1 MAFLQTQRQRAA
13 FLVAALGIAIAV
25 ALMPFASG
33 LLGIAVLYVICAP
46 AHRRL
51 SRRIPPRLSAL
62 VVLTVALLLV
72 LLPLAVVIG
81 IVVSEAPATIAALQ
95 ESTVLERLETLRVG
109 RVDVGAQM
117 AEAGGTVVA
126 WLSQQALAFFG
137 SAARGT
143 LSLVIA
149 FFGLYYLLLYPGAVW
164 NSVRDF
170 LPFSDQAADHLRD
183 RFHSVTEATLVGT
196 AFTALVQGTLVGIG
210 FWMVGLPSASFWGVI
225 TAMVSV
231 LPMLGSALVWVPGTL
246 VLMMGERWGAA
257 VLLAGIGFFAGNIDN
272 IIRLVVFKKVSN
284 IHPMAT
290 LIGAFAGLKYFGL
303 LGVLLGPLAIAYF
316 FEMLKMYRQ
325 EYVLGTG
332 PGGGRTL
339 PAAAFER
346 PPEPVDTVNT
356 VDTMGPGSAG
366 PGAAGPN
373 VG

>member
-13 FLVAALGIAIAV
+13 ALVAALGIAIAI
-25 ALMPFASG
+25 ALTPFASG

-51 SRRIPPRLSAL
+51 SRRIPPRVSAL
-62 VVLTVALLLV
+62 IVLTVALVLV
-72 LLPLAVVIG
+72 LLPLGVVIG

-95 ESTVLERLETLRVG
+95 GSAILGRLETLRVG
-109 RVDVGAQM
+109 GVDVGAQM
-117 AEAGGTVVA
+117 AEAGGTVVG
-126 WLSQQALAFFG
+126 WVSQQALGFFG

-170 LPFSDQAADHLRD
+170 LPFSDETADHLRD

-196 AFTALVQGTLVGIG
+196 FFTALVQGTLVGVG
-210 FWMVGLPSASFWGVI
+210 FWAVGLPSAAFWAVI
-225 TAMVSV
+225 TALVSV
-231 LPMLGSALVWVPGTL
+231 LPMLGSALVWVPGTI
-246 VLMMGERWGAA
+246 VLLMGERWGAA

-325 EYVLGTG
+325 EYVLAAG
-332 PGGGRTL
+332 PGGRDTV
-339 PAAAFER
+339 PAAAFDR
-346 PPEPVDTVNT
+346 PPEP
-356 VDTMGPGSAG
+356 
-366 PGAAGPN
+366 GAAGTVETEP
-373 VG
+373 GIT

>member
-13 FLVAALGIAIAV
+13 AMVAALGIAIAI
-25 ALMPFASG
+25 ALTPFASG

-62 VVLTVALLLV
+62 IVLTVALLLV
-72 LLPLAVVIG
+72 MLPLAVVVG
-81 IVVSEAPATIAALQ
+81 IVVSEAPATIHALQ
-95 ESTVLERLETLRVG
+95 ESAVLTRLETLRIG
-109 RVDVGAQM
+109 GVDVGAQM
-117 AEAGGTVVA
+117 AATGGTVVGWVSA
-126 WLSQQALAFFG
+126 QALGFFG
-137 SAARGT
+137 SAMRGT

-164 NSVRDF
+164 ASVRDF
-170 LPFSDQAADHLRD
+170 LPFSDQTADHLRD

-196 AFTALVQGTLVGIG
+196 AFTALVQGTLVGVG
-210 FWMVGLPSASFWGVI
+210 FWATGLPSASFWGVI
-225 TAMVSV
+225 TALVSV
-231 LPMLGSALVWVPGTL
+231 LPMLGSALVWVPGVV
-246 VLMMGERWGAA
+246 VLAMGERWGAA
-257 VLLAGIGFFAGNIDN
+257 VLLAGIGFFAANVDN

-325 EYVLGTG
+325 EYVTGLGAVG
-332 PGGGRTL
+332 PDDHRSMGRMD
-339 PAAAFER
+339 A
-346 PPEPVDTVNT
+346 
-356 VDTMGPGSAG
+356 GSARD
-366 PGAAGPN
+366 PGDAGDAARA

>member
-13 FLVAALGIAIAV
+13 ALVAALGIAIAI
-25 ALMPFASG
+25 ALTPFASG

-51 SRRIPPRLSAL
+51 SRRIPPRVSAL
-62 VVLTVALLLV
+62 LVLTVALVLV
-72 LLPLAVVIG
+72 LLPLGVVIG
-81 IVVSEAPATIAALQ
+81 IVVSEAPDTIAALQ
-95 ESTVLERLETLRVG
+95 GSAMLGRLETLRVG
-109 RVDVGAQM
+109 GVDVGAQL
-117 AEAGGTVVA
+117 AQAGGTVVG

-164 NSVRDF
+164 SSVRDF
-170 LPFSDQAADHLRD
+170 LPFSDETADHLRD

-196 AFTALVQGTLVGIG
+196 FFTALVQGTLVGVG
-210 FWMVGLPSASFWGVI
+210 FWLTGLPSAAFWGVI
-225 TAMVSV
+225 TALVSV
-231 LPMLGSALVWVPGTL
+231 LPMLGSALVWVPGTI
-246 VLMMGERWGAA
+246 VLAMGERWGAA
-257 VLLAGIGFFAGNIDN
+257 ILLAGIGFFAGNIDN

-325 EYVLGTG
+325 EYVIATR
-332 PGGGRTL
+332 PGGAEPV
-339 PAAAFER
+339 PAVAFDR
-346 PPEPVDTVNT
+346 PPEP
-356 VDTMGPGSAG
+356 GPPTNE
-366 PGAAGPN
+366 PGM
-373 VG
+373 V